1 MHCSSHICRC
11 EILLDP
17 LYLALSNIFLM
28 WSIIVYSTFSF
39 CVACVCFA
47 LLCGAR
53 VPCSFVRRACT
64 PKPTRSERV
73 LGTDYCISW
82 ACELRGVCSRRM
94 RSALIVLSIRFH
106 LFVLFWHTGRI
117 LPEQLLGFVDS
128 VVFCPILKYVM
139 LFCAVLSPRTRSNS
153 SHDLKHF
160 RT

>member
-1 MHCSSHICRC
+1 M
-11 EILLDP
+11 
-17 LYLALSNIFLM
+17 
-28 WSIIVYSTFSF
+28 
-39 CVACVCFA
+39 ACVCFA

-82 ACELRGVCSRRM
+82 ACELRGVCSRKM
-94 RSALIVLSIRFH
+94 RSALIVLSIGFH

-128 VVFCPILKYVM
+128 VVFCPIL
-139 LFCAVLSPRTRSNS
+139 PRTRSNS
-153 SHDLKHF
+153 SHDLKHL
-160 RT
+160 RTSNMSHHSGYELTEFQPKPSRDSFTWFSFDRGSAKSY